1 MVFSFFLYP
10 FVVLTLT
17 ALYKWKDDK
26 WKATRFVI
34 ICLVVSQVCPSV
46 PWQQSAR
53 SDAAVLPLLQAIVV
67 GFIAASVAVFGS
79 VVITSAIFGSYM
91 GIVYVAFMLVT
102 WASHGYYLPLWAR
115 RSGYAV
121 AGIVVAGGL
130 ILSLFEYFVVGR
142 SDLAII
148 FFSLAYWVIAV
159 ALLGTGFSY
168 LVSQGA
174 FNSGAGFGPGLLG
187 GGGPQVRKTDT
198 CSKSSRQGV
207 FADSRA
213 SGSPAAHLERA
224 SCERWCHCG
233 AGRLFSERYEN
244 DDACVEP

>member
-1 MVFSFFLYP
+1 MVFSFCLYP

-26 WKATRFVI
+26 WKANRFVI
-34 ICLVVSQVCPSV
+34 ICLVVSQVCLSMPWLQMPVASV
-46 PWQQSAR
+46 TCCSLAKP
-53 SDAAVLPLLQAIVV
+53 QAIVV

-79 VVITSAIFGSYM
+79 VVVTSAIFGSYM

-130 ILSLFEYFVVGR
+130 ILSLFEYFVLGR

-159 ALLGTGFSY
+159 ALLGTGYSY

-187 GGGPQVRKTDT
+187 GGGQQVRKTYT
-198 CSKSSRQGV
+198 VLSSQ
-207 FADSRA
+207 
-213 SGSPAAHLERA
+213 
-224 SCERWCHCG
+224 
-233 AGRLFSERYEN
+233 
-244 DDACVEP
+244 